1 MKITKLKGGSLS
13 STCLY
18 ESPDV
23 SFVRKSVSTVKDRE
37 YGFVRWYS
45 QLKKLQR
52 YQTLFPNLVPRI
64 LNVGY
69 NKDTAY
75 FDLEY
80 LRDYQDIKII
90 LSSNSVEYS
99 TIKNINTALWS
110 AFAVLHSNRYT
121 ANPSAGVLYY
131 KEEVLQKLVD
141 ANTVNEF
148 QEFYNLESYFYNGKY
163 VPGIQNHL
171 NRLEE
176 FFRNLNLSSEEYT
189 HGNPTLENTMYSPSE
204 NRIVFI
210 DLYEESIVDS
220 KFLDYSQV
228 LQCSNSLYGYINDR
242 QVIIEGNAVSHS
254 LTIPDSFKEF
264 NQLFEQGI
272 DPSDRAVVDIF
283 EATQFIRMLPFKCFA
298 GDINKAKFFYVHAC
312 YLLDKILGQ

>member
-13 STCLY
+13 STCLH
-18 ESPDV
+18 ESSYL
-23 SFVRKSVSTVKDRE
+23 SFVRKSVSTIKDRE

-52 YQTLFPNLVPRI
+52 YQTLFPDLVPRI

-80 LRDYQDIKII
+80 LRDYQDIKTI
-90 LSSNSVEYS
+90 LSSDNVEYS
-99 TIKNINTALWS
+99 TIENINTALWS
-110 AFAVLHSNRYT
+110 AFDKLHSNRYT
-121 ANPSAGVLYY
+121 ANTGAGALYY

-141 ANTVNEF
+141 ANTVDEF
-148 QEFYNLESYFYNGKY
+148 QEFYNLESYLYNGKN
-163 VPGIQNHL
+163 VPGIQRHL
-171 NRLEE
+171 NSLEE
-176 FFRNLNLSSEEYT
+176 FFRNLNLSGEEYT
-189 HGNPTLENTMYSPSE
+189 HGNPTLENTMYSPSD

-210 DLYEESIVDS
+210 DLYEESIVDT

-242 QVIIEGNAVSHS
+242 QVIVEGNAVSHN
-254 LTIPDSFKEF
+254 LTIPKSFGEF
-264 NQLFEQGI
+264 NKLFEQGI
-272 DPSDRAVVDIF
+272 DPNDRAVIDIF

-312 YLLDKILGQ
+312 YLLDKILG

>member
-1 MKITKLKGGSLS
+1 MKITRLKGGSLS
-13 STCLY
+13 STCLH
-18 ESPDV
+18 ESPDI

-52 YQTLFPNLVPRI
+52 YQTLFPGLVPRI

-69 NKDTAY
+69 GDDTAY

-80 LRDYQDIKII
+80 LADYQDIKTI
-90 LSSNSVEYS
+90 LSSDWV
-99 TIKNINTALWS
+99 TQADIKNINTALWS
-110 AFAVLHSNRYT
+110 AFNVLHSNGYT
-121 ANPSAGVLYY
+121 ANPGAGALYY
-131 KEEVLQKLVD
+131 KEEVLQKLID

-148 QEFYNLESYFYNGKY
+148 QEFYNLDSYLYNGKN
-163 VPGIQNHL
+163 VPGIQRHL
-171 NRLEE
+171 NSLEE

-189 HGNPTLENTMYSPSE
+189 HGNPTLENTMYSPSQ
-204 NRIVFI
+204 NRIMFI

-228 LQCSNSLYGYINDR
+228 LQCSRSLYGYVNDR
-242 QVIIEGNAVSHS
+242 QVIVEDNSVSHN
-254 LTIPDSFKEF
+254 LTIPASFREF

-272 DPSDRAVVDIF
+272 DSKDRATVDIF

>member
-13 STCLY
+13 STCLH
-18 ESPDV
+18 ESPDL

-52 YQTLFPNLVPRI
+52 YQTLFPGLVPRI
-64 LNVGY
+64 LNVGHD
-69 NKDTAY
+69 KDTAY

-80 LRDYQDIKII
+80 LRGYQDIKTI
-90 LSSNSVEYS
+90 LSSDNVECS
-99 TIKNINTALWS
+99 TIENINTALWS
-110 AFAVLHSNRYT
+110 AFAELHSNGYT
-121 ANPSAGVLYY
+121 ANTGAGALYY

-148 QEFYNLESYFYNGKY
+148 QEFYNLESYLYNGKN
-163 VPGIQNHL
+163 VPGIQRHL
-171 NRLEE
+171 NSLEE

-189 HGNPTLENTMYSPSE
+189 HGNPTLENTMYSPSQ

-210 DLYEESIVDS
+210 DLYEESIVDT

-242 QVIIEGNAVSHS
+242 QVIVEGNAVSHD
-254 LTIPDSFKEF
+254 LTIPKSFGEF
-264 NQLFEQGI
+264 NKLFEQGI
-272 DPSDRAVVDIF
+272 DPRDRATVDIF

-298 GDINKAKFFYVHAC
+298 GDIDKAKFFYVHAC
-312 YLLDKILGQ
+312 YLLDKILG